1 MSIWKRSKITGYFQQ
16 VGFIEAPMYVKC
28 TKVFSD
34 HSYFL
39 NLPLPFLPTF
49 YVAFE
54 NWFSGFSS
62 RIKYKEDII
71 FSQIKS
77 K

>member
-1 MSIWKRSKITGYFQQ
+1 MPVLKRSKITGYFQQ
-16 VGFIEAPMYVKC
+16 VGFIEAPLYVKC

-54 NWFSGFSS
+54 N
-62 RIKYKEDII
+62 
-71 FSQIKS
+71 
-77 K
+77 